1 MFSSLSIAL
10 FFGHSCLV
18 KNHSP
23 SNAEEPEQEAEEARK
38 GVWGNIKEVLK
49 LVWKLLCRPTFLF
62 IILTLSAEGLLIPMA
77 SFMPKYIENQYQFK
91 TFEAGLSVSVLL
103 IVPAIIG
110 PISGILLQLLF
121 DCIST
126 IL

>member
-23 SNAEEPEQEAEEARK
+23 SNAEELEQEEEETLCGYVWRN
-38 GVWGNIKEVLK
+38 GVDRSMFRSRVFVMLA
-49 LVWKLLCRPTFLF
+49 FA
-62 IILTLSAEGLLIPMA
+62 SATDGLLRPMA
-77 SFMPKYIENQYQFK
+77 SFLPKYIENQYQFK

>member
-38 GVWGNIKEVLK
+38 GVWGNIKEVLT
-49 LVWKLLCRPTFLF
+49 LVWKLLRRPAFMC
-62 IILTLSAEGLLIPMA
+62 IILTLAAEGLLTPLA
-77 SFMPKYIENQYQFK
+77 QFTPKFIERQYQFQP
-91 TFEAGLSVSVLL
+91 FEAGLSFAAL
-103 IVPAIIG
+103 IILPGFFG
-110 PISGILLQLLF
+110 PITGFLIK
-121 DCIST
+121 I
-126 IL
+126 IV